1 MVHIKKKLVKKE
13 IHTLDP
19 LLHPLLQ
26 LASQIFALLSRKSST
41 NSFSPCCFQFF
52 SLHSNQNFPPSLLL
66 SRSLVTFILLNP
78 MTYQNC
84 LTLEILPYL
93 WISLSLLVLAKFH
106 WLLLLSLL

>member
-1 MVHIKKKLVKKE
+1 MGHIKKISVKKE
-13 IHTLDP
+13 IPTLDP
-19 LLHPLLQ
+19 LLQPLLQ
-26 LASQIFALLSRKSST
+26 LASQIVALLSRKSPT

-52 SLHSNQNFPPSLLL
+52 SLHSNQTFPPSLLL

-78 MTYQNC
+78 MTYQYY

-93 WISLSLLVLAKFH
+93 WIPLSHLVLAKFH